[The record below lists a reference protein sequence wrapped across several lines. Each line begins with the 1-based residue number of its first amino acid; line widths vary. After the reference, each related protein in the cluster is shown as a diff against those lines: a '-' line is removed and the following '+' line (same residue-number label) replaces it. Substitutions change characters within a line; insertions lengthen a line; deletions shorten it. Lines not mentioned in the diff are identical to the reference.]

1 MHGAYVGGAVGRGW
15 AVNSKPYRG
24 NKVLSFRGQR
34 CGVWGLQIRF
44 GFLHVLVEFVSWNSD
59 NEGWKTQVNT
69 TPTHEV
75 TVVPNMPVG
84 KVFSISI
91 TSLYTKGL

>member
-44 GFLHVLVEFVSWNSD
+44 GFW
-59 NEGWKTQVNT
+59 
-69 TPTHEV
+69 
-75 TVVPNMPVG
+75 
-84 KVFSISI
+84 
-91 TSLYTKGL
+91 GLGFGVWGRTGV